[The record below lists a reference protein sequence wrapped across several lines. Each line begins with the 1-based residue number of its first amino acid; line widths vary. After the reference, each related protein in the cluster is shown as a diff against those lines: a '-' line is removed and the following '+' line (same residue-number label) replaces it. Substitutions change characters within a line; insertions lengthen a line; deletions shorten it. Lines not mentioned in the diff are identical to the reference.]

1 MCNILTY
8 KKKGKTTQELAEL
21 LSVSVTR
28 LDKLKPIVDYFN
40 KYPLL
45 GLKAKDFKDWEVVY
59 HMLVSKEHLTE
70 AGRLKIRTIQ
80 SNMNKNKTI

>member
-1 MCNILTY
+1 MEIIAKFLMCNILTY
-8 KKKGKTTQELAEL
+8 TKKGKTTQELAEL

-45 GLKAKDFKDWEVVY
+45 GLKAKDFKD
-59 HMLVSKEHLTE
+59 
-70 AGRLKIRTIQ
+70 
-80 SNMNKNKTI
+80 

>member
-8 KKKGKTTQELAEL
+8 TKKGKTTQELAEL

-45 GLKAKDFKDWEVVY
+45 GLKAKDFKD
-59 HMLVSKEHLTE
+59 
-70 AGRLKIRTIQ
+70 
-80 SNMNKNKTI
+80 